1 MFLAIVFILAGI
13 ALLAFSADRAVEAA
27 EQISEHLGISPV
39 VIGALVVG
47 LGTSL
52 PEMVVSGLASAQR
65 DTIDLAIGNIV
76 GSNAAN
82 LTLVL
87 GTGALILPLTGQR
100 ATLRR
105 EGSLMLAAA
114 ALFSLF
120 IIDDHLARW
129 EGAVLLLA
137 MIVAAVAIATGPTS
151 EPEVGHESE
160 PDTQRDDGES
170 DQPIPSQDRLR
181 TVFLWTLLGL
191 VGVVV
196 GAQLLVTGATTV
208 AESLGAS
215 EAFIGLTVVAIGTSI
230 PELATTVASAR
241 RGSVSLIIGNVL
253 GSNVFNS
260 LAVGGVAG
268 LVGTGVISEPVMA
281 SAAVM
286 MVISVLV
293 LGLGLV
299 RGGITRRW
307 AGILF
312 AAYVLV
318 LALGL

>member
-1 MFLAIVFILAGI
+1 MFLAIVFILVGI

-27 EQISEHLGISPV
+27 EQISEHLGVSPV
-39 VIGALVVG
+39 VVGALVVG

-105 EGSLMLAAA
+105 EGFLMLAAA

-129 EGAVLLLA
+129 EGAVLLVA
-137 MIVAAVAIATGPTS
+137 MVIAAATIATGPS
-151 EPEVGHESE
+151 AEPETKSVDAH
-160 PDTQRDDGES
+160 GES
-170 DQPIPSQDRLR
+170 REEVDSDLTNTGQDRLR

-286 MVISVLV
+286 MAISVLI

>member
-1 MFLAIVFILAGI
+1 MFLAIVFILVGI

-27 EQISEHLGISPV
+27 EEISQHLGISPV
-39 VIGALVVG
+39 VVGALVVG

-105 EGSLMLAAA
+105 EGVLMLAAA

-129 EGAVLLLA
+129 EGVVLLVA
-137 MIVAAVAIATGPTS
+137 MVIAAAAIATGPS
-151 EPEVGHESE
+151 VEPEAEFSTASADRGDSDLTESG
-160 PDTQRDDGES
+160 P
-170 DQPIPSQDRLR
+170 DRLR

-230 PELATTVASAR
+230 PELATTIASAR

-286 MVISVLV
+286 MAISVLV
-293 LGLGLV
+293 LGLGLI

>member
-1 MFLAIVFILAGI
+1 M
-13 ALLAFSADRAVEAA
+13 
-27 EQISEHLGISPV
+27 
-39 VIGALVVG
+39 
-47 LGTSL
+47 
-52 PEMVVSGLASAQR
+52 
-65 DTIDLAIGNIV
+65 
-76 GSNAAN
+76 
-82 LTLVL
+82 
-87 GTGALILPLTGQR
+87 
-100 ATLRR
+100 
-105 EGSLMLAAA
+105 
-114 ALFSLF
+114 
-120 IIDDHLARW
+120 
-129 EGAVLLLA
+129 
-137 MIVAAVAIATGPTS
+137 
-151 EPEVGHESE
+151 
-160 PDTQRDDGES
+160 
-170 DQPIPSQDRLR
+170 
-181 TVFLWTLLGL
+181 GL

-196 GAQLLVTGATTV
+196 GAQLLVSGATTV

-268 LVGTGVISEPVMA
+268 LVGSGVISEPVMA

-286 MVISVLV
+286 MAISLLV

-312 AAYVLV
+312 AAYALV

>member
-1 MFLAIVFILAGI
+1 MLLAAIFIFVGV

-27 EQISEHLGISPV
+27 EEISEKLGVSPV
-39 VIGALVVG
+39 VVGALVVG

-65 DTIDLAIGNIV
+65 DTIDLAVGNIV

-82 LTLVL
+82 LTIVL

-100 ATLRR
+100 TTLRR
-105 EGSLMLAAA
+105 EGALMLASA

-120 IIDDHLARW
+120 IIDDYLAVW
-129 EGAVLLLA
+129 EGAVLLVA
-137 MIVAAVAIATGPTS
+137 MVVAAILIATGPS
-151 EPEVGHESE
+151 ADPEPLEATPAGSGGVEAATGS
-160 PDTQRDDGES
+160 RA
-170 DQPIPSQDRLR
+170 LR
-181 TVFLWTLLGL
+181 NVFLWTLLGL
-191 VGVVV
+191 VGVVI
-196 GAQLLVTGATTV
+196 GAQLLVTGAITF
-208 AESLGAS
+208 AEELGAS

-230 PELATTVASAR
+230 PELATTIASAR

-268 LVGTGVISEPVMA
+268 LVGQGTISEPVMA
-281 SAAVM
+281 SALVM
-286 MVISVLV
+286 MTISALV
-293 LGLGLV
+293 LGLGLFY
-299 RGGITRRW
+299 GGISRRW
-307 AGILF
+307 AGVLF
-312 AAYVLV
+312 GSYALV

>member
-1 MFLAIVFILAGI
+1 MFLAVVFILVGI

-27 EQISEHLGISPV
+27 EEISEQLGVSPV
-39 VIGALVVG
+39 VVGALVVG

-105 EGSLMLAAA
+105 EGFLMLAAA
-114 ALFSLF
+114 GLFSLF

-129 EGAVLLLA
+129 EGVVLLVA
-137 MIVAAVAIATGPTS
+137 MVVAAAVIAIGPS
-151 EPEVGHESE
+151 VEPEAEFSSASGDQKEE
-160 PDTQRDDGES
+160 INPDPTNSG
-170 DQPIPSQDRLR
+170 PNRLR

-196 GAQLLVTGATTV
+196 GAQLLVSGATTV

-268 LVGTGVISEPVMA
+268 LVGSGVISEPVMA

-286 MVISVLV
+286 MAISLLV